1 MLYIR
6 LYSEKAMTVTV
17 IGYNITVSLN
27 DRELVSGYVLSAL
40 GNSLSF
46 AYDFHRHKQEMTHVK
61 LTLQNK
67 LKLSFVWVTK
77 LVFVCT
83 ETIQGWSLFFDC
95 NSPPFGHSLSGLREY
110 EQPL

>member
-27 DRELVSGYVLSAL
+27 DRELVSGYVLSTL

-46 AYDFHRHKQEMTHVK
+46 ASNF
-61 LTLQNK
+61 
-67 LKLSFVWVTK
+67 
-77 LVFVCT
+77 
-83 ETIQGWSLFFDC
+83 
-95 NSPPFGHSLSGLREY
+95 
-110 EQPL
+110 